1 MATTTTIPDYIAPS
15 LSTNSVP
22 HFNFQGLSTPT
33 PTITATTLE
42 TSPAWPPAVDQEAL
56 INTFYSNFY
65 ASHPFLVPRRHYTSQ
80 NYPDYLNLTICFIG
94 SHYTNHQT
102 LAATSILHDAVATAT
117 ALAPPDPQTVH
128 RVQAL
133 TLYATI
139 LHARHESHNAQT
151 VILRAATIALA
162 LGMDSPS
169 FAQDNAAGNPLVE
182 ESLRRTWWELYII
195 DLYIAALH
203 RQPTCGIKGAR
214 KSSVKDY
221 HLPNSQLFFEAGLGD
236 PHPLTTLRTFEDRA
250 FASNSTRMDQD
261 PHFSSHG
268 YRVEAIRLVDR
279 VMCLSETA
287 NTDKIE
293 ATDAALAAWRLHSS
307 SSPPLI
313 TPGGDIDPLLFQAHF
328 FIHTASIFLHFPR
341 SDLPLTVPSSSQA
354 IDTTCAK
361 AHTRLTSSTS
371 GAQMHTMKAVAA
383 SRGICSLAAIPWPLE
398 LHSPFFVCAVI
409 LACIVQLAAASVSQ
423 GRRSQDVDDG
433 KLLEAY
439 RDRVLLLVWLIAA
452 YLPRYCM
459 TCLLILVLQLGAL
472 RLLGERWAVAQSALH
487 YLRLIAEGIF
497 TTREQSLSDIVIADA
512 AQADDFT
519 NVSWFDL
526 FTPDEL
532 EDTLVFG

>member
-15 LSTNSVP
+15 PATNNVP

-33 PTITATTLE
+33 PTTSATTLE
-42 TSPAWPPAVDQEAL
+42 TPPAWPPAVDQEAL

-80 NYPDYLNLTICFIG
+80 NYPDYLILTICFIG
-94 SHYTNHQT
+94 SHYTNHQI
-102 LAATSILHDAVATAT
+102 LAAASTLHDAVATAI
-117 ALAPPDPQTVH
+117 APPDPQTVH

-133 TLYATI
+133 MLYATI
-139 LHARHESHNAQT
+139 LHARHEPHHAQT

-182 ESLRRTWWELYII
+182 ESLRRTWWELYTI

-214 KSSVKDY
+214 KSSVMNY
-221 HLPNSQLFFEAGLGD
+221 HLPSSQPLFEAGLGD
-236 PHPLTTLRTFEDRA
+236 PHPLTTLRIFEDQA
-250 FASNSTRMDQD
+250 FALIKTRTDTSANS
-261 PHFSSHG
+261 SSYG
-268 YRVEAIRLVDR
+268 YRVEAIRLVDC

-293 ATDAALAAWRLHSS
+293 ATDAALAAWRLHNS
-307 SSPPLI
+307 SSPPLM
-313 TPGGDIDPLLFQAHF
+313 PGGGDIDPLLFQAHF
-328 FIHTASIFLHFPR
+328 FIHTASVFLHFPR
-341 SDLPLTVPSSSQA
+341 SDFALTVPSSSQA

-361 AHTRLTSSTS
+361 SHTRLTSSTS
-371 GAQMHTMKAVAA
+371 GAQMHTMKAIAA
-383 SRGICSLAAIPWPLE
+383 SKEICSLAAIPWPLE

-409 LACIVQLAAASVSQ
+409 LACIVQLAAASVGQ
-423 GRRSQDVDDG
+423 GRRNQGVDDG
-433 KLLEAY
+433 GLLEAY
-439 RDRVLLLVWLIAA
+439 RDRVLLL
-452 YLPRYCM
+452 
-459 TCLLILVLQLGAL
+459 GSL
-472 RLLGERWAVAQSALH
+472 RCLGEKWAVAHNALQ

-497 TTREQSLSDIVIADA
+497 TTRNESQSDIVIADD

-519 NVSWFDL
+519 NMS
-526 FTPDEL
+526 
-532 EDTLVFG
+532 

>member
-15 LSTNSVP
+15 PSTNSVP

-33 PTITATTLE
+33 PTTTATTLE
-42 TSPAWPPAVDQEAL
+42 TPPARPPALDQEAL

-65 ASHPFLVPRRHYTSQ
+65 ASHPFLVPCRHYTSQ
-80 NYPDYLNLTICFIG
+80 DYPNYLKLTICFIG

-102 LAATSILHDAVATAT
+102 LAASSALHDAVATA
-117 ALAPPDPQTVH
+117 LASPDPQTVH

-133 TLYATI
+133 ILYATI
-139 LHARHESHNAQT
+139 LHVRHEPHHAQT

-162 LGMDSPS
+162 LGMDSSS

-203 RQPTCGIKGAR
+203 RQPSSGTKGAR

-221 HLPNSQLFFEAGLGD
+221 HLPTSQPFFEAGLGAAY
-236 PHPLTTLRTFEDRA
+236 PISLQIFEDRA
-250 FASNSTRMDQD
+250 F
-261 PHFSSHG
+261 SSHPREDYSSHC
-268 YRVEAIRLVDR
+268 YRIEAIRLVDR

-293 ATDAALAAWRLHSS
+293 ATDAALAAWRLRNSS
-307 SSPPLI
+307 SAPLVA
-313 TPGGDIDPLLFQAHF
+313 PGDDIDPLLFQAHF

-354 IDTTCAK
+354 MDTTCAR

-383 SRGICSLAAIPWPLE
+383 SKEICGLAAIPWPLE

-423 GRRSQDVDDG
+423 GTRSQDVDDG

-439 RDRVLLLVWLIAA
+439 RDRVLLLVWLIAT

-472 RLLGERWAVAQSALH
+472 RILGERWAVAQSALH

-497 TTREQSLSDIVIADA
+497 TTREESQSDIVIADA